1 MSAYLLGEEYDHIS
15 PQLLESSL
23 PNSMLWSTSNS
34 KEWQNGS
41 RGDPLPSFHAAIEA
55 IFRDKTFDTRLCD
68 FARLILLHGVYSH
81 IESMRRLLSGPLG
94 RWKPSLRENPVTGV
108 DSPSET
114 ALVSDEELTT
124 EIQLSNWRNAG
135 LDCIDVLHWA
145 ANGTI
150 AAASGLEHP
159 LVMHLHF
166 SRTVI
171 TAPLLSIRSFAEFLA
186 SQVTGCNIPGI
197 SICSREDAVRA
208 EHQILEWAQR
218 DQVGSPDTQ
227 DPMS

>member
-1 MSAYLLGEEYDHIS
+1 MSAYLLGHEYDHIS
-15 PQLLESSL
+15 PQLLQTCL
-23 PNSMLWSTSNS
+23 PNSSLWSTSNS

-41 RGDPLPSFHAAIEA
+41 RGDPLPSLHAAIEA
-55 IFRDKTFDTRLCD
+55 IFRDKTFDRRLCD
-68 FARLILLHGVYSH
+68 FARLILLHGAYSH
-81 IESMRRLLSGPLG
+81 IDSMRRLLSGPLG
-94 RWKPSLRENPVTGV
+94 KWRPSLRGHQVAGAN
-108 DSPSET
+108 SPSET
-114 ALVSDEELTT
+114 VLLSDEELTT
-124 EIQLSNWRNAG
+124 EMQLSDWRNAG

-171 TAPLLSIRSFAEFLA
+171 TAPLLSIRSLATFLA
-186 SQVTGCNIPGI
+186 SQVSGSISPYI

-208 EHQILEWAQR
+208 ERHILEWAQR
-218 DQVGSPDTQ
+218 DQVGSPDPH
-227 DPMS
+227 DPTS